1 MNHKDKINEIIEVS
15 KKRLELKKI
24 GLLPYAIG
32 PTGPTGPSG
41 RGLEIMGSY
50 ASLEELKKD
59 HPTGKDGD
67 SYIINGELYIWDSTI
82 HNWTDIGNINGPKG
96 DTGDTET
103 FIIQK
108 TTTGE
113 AGTKAQVIDNKTGLE
128 HHLNFIIPKGDKGET
143 GNEGKMGPTGPK
155 GEKGEIGP
163 IGPTG
168 PAGISRSAYLV
179 TYNYSENED
188 GIKVLP
194 NNRLPIERKEIDAT
208 NLVDLNTNDNTIKFN
223 EIGYYKISFIVSAY
237 TQATDIEFNPHRDFV
252 SLGFKMINTDNIYI
266 GASEWIY
273 DETATQIMAHGII
286 SIENPNNVYAL
297 FNVGNYNIFLNT
309 PDLNDINS
317 NSYFTNSLITIIIEY
332 LGK

>member
-1 MNHKDKINEIIEVS
+1 M
-15 KKRLELKKI
+15 LEENKNCNKYK
-24 GLLPYAIG
+24 LPNSCYLIG
-32 PTGPTGPSG
+32 PTGPTGPIG
-41 RGLEIMGSY
+41 TTE
-50 ASLEELKKD
+50 
-59 HPTGKDGD
+59 
-67 SYIINGELYIWDSTI
+67 TI
-82 HNWTDIGNINGPKG
+82 EFRNTI
-96 DTGDTET
+96 TGDE
-103 FIIQK
+103 
-108 TTTGE
+108 E
-113 AGTKAQVIDNKTGLE
+113 SNAQVIDTTGSPNHILDI
-128 HHLNFIIPKGDKGET
+128 IIPR
-143 GNEGKMGPTGPK
+143 GKQGLIGPTGPK
-155 GEKGEIGP
+155 GSSVSIKGSYLNYEDLIKEHPKGNINDAYLVNGDLYVWSENNNNWENVGRIQGPKGEKGDIGP

-188 GIKVLP
+188 GIEVLP
-194 NNRLPIERKEIDAT
+194 NNKLPIERKEIDAT

-223 EIGYYKISFIVSAY
+223 AIGYYKISFIVSAY

-286 SIENPNNVYAL
+286 SVENPNNIYAL
-297 FNVGNYNIFLNT
+297 YNVGNYTIFLNT

-332 LGK
+332 LGKQKI

>member
-1 MNHKDKINEIIEVS
+1 M
-15 KKRLELKKI
+15 
-24 GLLPYAIG
+24 
-32 PTGPTGPSG
+32 
-41 RGLEIMGSY
+41 
-50 ASLEELKKD
+50 
-59 HPTGKDGD
+59 
-67 SYIINGELYIWDSTI
+67 
-82 HNWTDIGNINGPKG
+82 
-96 DTGDTET
+96 
-103 FIIQK
+103 
-108 TTTGE
+108 
-113 AGTKAQVIDNKTGLE
+113 
-128 HHLNFIIPKGDKGET
+128 
-143 GNEGKMGPTGPK
+143 
-155 GEKGEIGP
+155 
-163 IGPTG
+163 
-168 PAGISRSAYLV
+168 V

-286 SIENPNNVYAL
+286 SIESPNNVYAL
-297 FNVGNYNIFLNT
+297 FNVGNYTIFLNT

-332 LGK
+332 LGKQEI